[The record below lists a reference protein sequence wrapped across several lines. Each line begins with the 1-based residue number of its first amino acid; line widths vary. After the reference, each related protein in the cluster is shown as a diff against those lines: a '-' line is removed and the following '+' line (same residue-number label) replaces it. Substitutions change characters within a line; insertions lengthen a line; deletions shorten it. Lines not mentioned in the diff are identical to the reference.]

1 MPDEVGSMSVA
12 YTIVV
17 NQALK
22 SLNSLKAG
30 ITDVIK
36 KTQEWNE
43 SGDRQESKL
52 KSIGKAWALVGAVST
67 AALYGIMKAS
77 SYAAIY
83 SKQFGAQIQ
92 RVANLLMEKTGLT
105 AAVEGALEV
114 LDRFIDRMEEGGN
127 IFDIIITTLI
137 DLKKWWDELSTM
149 SKLIIVIMGV
159 VTAVGLLIAG
169 IILFGVIASA
179 FTAGLAAIS
188 SVLLSLGI
196 TIAALPLILATLA
209 GAILGLIVVWLL
221 WKTGVLEAF
230 YNLGAKLGAWLVELG
245 GKFGTWLVE
254 LGGKFATKIS
264 EILDKWRHFKTGVG
278 IVFDNIWTYIIEGLT
293 DMKDDFF
300 GIISTII
307 TKVSDLIKKIL
318 SIPPIKIPSWLG
330 GGGGGGGSFDTSISS
345 GSMMGGGDSHQF
357 GGPIK
362 ETGLNLLHGGEYV
375 IPKAGKLISSGGGG
389 NTYNISTTVNVA
401 PGTSSNMASE
411 ISRQVSKAIA
421 SEVKRITK
429 V

>member
-22 SLNSLKAG
+22 ALNTLKAG

-43 SGDRQESKL
+43 SGDKQESKL
-52 KSIGKAWALVGAVST
+52 KSIGKAWALVGAVAT
-67 AALYGIMKAS
+67 AALYGIMKSS

-92 RVANLLMEKTGLT
+92 RVANILMEKTGLT

-114 LDRFIDRMEEGGN
+114 IDRFIDRIDDGNLTLEEFLN
-127 IFDIIITTLI
+127 TLKDIT
-137 DLKKWWDELSTM
+137 KWWDELSAT
-149 SKLIIVIMGV
+149 SKVIIAITGVLTIIGVFIGGVIAAGMIIKGF
-159 VTAVGLLIAG
+159 AAG
-169 IILFGVIASA
+169 IIAIKGAVVAL
-179 FTAGLAAIS
+179 GLK
-188 SVLLSLGI
+188 
-196 TIAALPLILATLA
+196 
-209 GAILGLIVVWLL
+209 LGLITAWFLGLPLWVAVAIGAIIGLIAVWIL
-221 WKTGVLEAF
+221 WKTGVLQTL
-230 YNLGAKLGAWLVELG
+230 YDLGER
-245 GKFGTWLVE
+245 FGTWLQE
-254 LGGKFATKIS
+254 LGAKFG
-264 EILDKWRHFKTGVG
+264 EWVFNTGVKIGTWIQDMGNKFGELVSKG
-278 IVFDNIWTYIIEGLT
+278 IELFGSLWDSIIDGAGI
-293 DMKDDFF
+293 MKTKFF
-300 GIISTII
+300 GIITSMID
-307 TKVSDLIKKIL
+307 KVKNLISKIL
-318 SIPPIKIPSWLG
+318 SIPKAGTSFLG
-330 GGGGGGGSFDTSISS
+330 GLKTSISS

-401 PGTSSNMASE
+401 PGTSSNMAGE
-411 ISRQVSKAIA
+411 ISRQVSKSVAD
-421 SEVKRITK
+421 EVRRITK